1 MDTIEAARRDE
12 RMQMTLELLQ
22 AGQKQTTEAIEK
34 LTAKIESDYK
44 QVLFAL
50 EAHKIETEKQTEE
63 DFKKIRNQIG
73 QLGERLDPIEK
84 SYMRMEKAEQEANQR
99 VKENI
104 EHGKRVAIGAIVTAV
119 LAGIGTAIVWIVKL
133 VQSNPN
139 PGG

>member
-1 MDTIEAARRDE
+1 MDTLEAARRDE

-22 AGQKQTTEAIEK
+22 AGQDQTTKAIEK

-44 QVLFAL
+44 QVLSAL
-50 EAHKIETEKQTEE
+50 ETHKAETEKQTEE

-104 EHGKRVAIGAIVTAV
+104 EHGKRVAIGAIVTAG